1 VTQLVETVTVIFTI
15 NHCNANPPS
24 TVLGGTN
31 DLRKT
36 VRDAIEAVGDGTPYT
51 WKTTG
56 IFEAPEIGG
65 GDN

>member
-1 VTQLVETVTVIFTI
+1 VTQIVEEVTVTFTI
-15 NHCNANPPS
+15 NHCNADPPS

-31 DLRKT
+31 DLRKI
-36 VRDAIEAVGDGTPYT
+36 VRDAIESVGDGTPYKWT
-51 WKTTG
+51 TTG

>member
-1 VTQLVETVTVIFTI
+1 VTQLVETVTVTFII
-15 NHCNANPPS
+15 NHCAANPPS

-31 DLRKT
+31 DLRAF
-36 VRDAIEAVGDGTPYT
+36 VRTAIEHVGDGTPIK

-56 IFEAPEIGG
+56 IFEAPELSG

>member
-1 VTQLVETVTVIFTI
+1 VTQLVETVTVTFTI
-15 NHCNANPPS
+15 NHCNADPPS

-31 DLRKT
+31 DLRAL
-36 VRDAIEAVGDGTPYT
+36 VRTAIEKVGDGTPMK

>member
-1 VTQLVETVTVIFTI
+1 MTQLVEEVTVKFII
-15 NHCNANPPS
+15 NHCNADPPS

-31 DLRKT
+31 DLRAL
-36 VRDAIEAVGDGTPYT
+36 VRNAIEAVGDGTPIK

-56 IFEAPEIGG
+56 LFEVPELGG

>member
-1 VTQLVETVTVIFTI
+1 MTCLVEEVTVKFVI
-15 NHCNANPPS
+15 NHCNADPPS

-31 DLRKT
+31 DLRKR
-36 VRDAIEAVGDGTPYT
+36 VRDAIEAVGDGTPIK

-56 IFEAPEIGG
+56 IFEAPEVGG